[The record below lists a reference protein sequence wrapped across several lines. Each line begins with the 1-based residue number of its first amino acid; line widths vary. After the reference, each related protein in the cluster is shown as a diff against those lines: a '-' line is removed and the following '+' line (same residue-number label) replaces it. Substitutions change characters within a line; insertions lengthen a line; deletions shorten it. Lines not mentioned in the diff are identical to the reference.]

1 MSNKRLKKKMG
12 RRRNGEGSVVSR
24 SDGRFQASQMIN
36 GNRIYFYSWDE
47 TECYKWL
54 DEIKVRRMQGMP
66 VTSGDVELFIFVQS
80 YIQRYAMPYVRTST
94 LKNYLGYIKVKID
107 TDGYGW
113 DFIDPLLVLY

>member
-36 GNRIYFYSWDE
+36 GKRIYFYSWDE

-54 DEIKVRRMQGMP
+54 DEIKVRR
-66 VTSGDVELFIFVQS
+66 IFRWSLCFRLIVPI
-80 YIQRYAMPYVRTST
+80 YTKT
-94 LKNYLGYIKVKID
+94 LI
-107 TDGYGW
+107 
-113 DFIDPLLVLY
+113 

>member
-36 GNRIYFYSWDE
+36 GKRIYFYSWDE

-54 DEIKVRRMQGMP
+54 DEIKVRRM
-66 VTSGDVELFIFVQS
+66 
-80 YIQRYAMPYVRTST
+80 
-94 LKNYLGYIKVKID
+94 LK
-107 TDGYGW
+107 
-113 DFIDPLLVLY
+113 LLWILLIRH